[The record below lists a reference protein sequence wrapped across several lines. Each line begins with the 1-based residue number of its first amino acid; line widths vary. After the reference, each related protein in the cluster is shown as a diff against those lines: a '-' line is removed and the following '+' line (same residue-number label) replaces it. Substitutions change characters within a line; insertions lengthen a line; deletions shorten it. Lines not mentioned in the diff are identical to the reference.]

1 MKTCEMALE
10 PAPPIREY
18 TSEDAGGGQWGECHK
33 CKLPPSPEGHDGCLG
48 TLTGPIMNAC
58 CGHGNI
64 RMAYIQYWTK
74 PRIAGK
80 SAIKEQKRLL
90 RL

>member
-1 MKTCEMALE
+1 
-10 PAPPIREY
+10 
-18 TSEDAGGGQWGECHK
+18 
-33 CKLPPSPEGHDGCLG
+33 
-48 TLTGPIMNAC
+48 MNAC

-64 RMAYIQYWTK
+64 RMACIQYWTK

>member
-18 TSEDAGGGQWGECHK
+18 TSED
-33 CKLPPSPEGHDGCLG
+33 
-48 TLTGPIMNAC
+48 AC